1 MVPLGSP
8 VVPEVK
14 PIKQTSSLAVSQGA
28 KVSYP
33 GLRISSSNRSGARPP
48 Q

>member
-14 PIKQTSSLAVSQGA
+14 PIRQTSSLAVSQA
-28 KVSYP
+28 VKVS
-33 GLRISSSNRSGARPP
+33 
-48 Q
+48 